1 MKKEIKKSL
10 FAFLTILLT
19 VAFCTLIAGCA
30 GNGEADSTPIGT
42 IPPETTATT
51 QGENPPE
58 TTGNTSTSSE
68 DTTGGGTPI
77 IPPVG
82 SYINPL
88 TGIPTTKDLSNTKP
102 LAIVVDNLK
111 SSYARQTGLDQA
123 DILYEALVAPGITRF
138 LMVVAD
144 YTTVDSVCNIRSGRD
159 YHLDLAAYHNA
170 VLMCHGGS
178 KTVHYDFYQ
187 MAADRLGS
195 RWGFIDTQQE
205 YWFATVE
212 AGNKYGTITHYE
224 ERLPELKYDTL
235 FKPAA
240 LTALLNSKSA
250 YFVKAGGT
258 ITGTPKQSLKFVD
271 YGTTKSM
278 AGASSATTINLEFT
292 CQGVSLAGKKVSFR
306 YDATTDKYLRF
317 QDGAAHVDSETNKQ
331 LSFTNVIT
339 LFTDVENVKSGI
351 SSDPDMTLVETRGSG
366 TGYYFYGGK
375 VIQITWRSDGS
386 TLTLTDPLGNE
397 LTLAT
402 GNTYIGYLDND
413 YIYGGTTFWS

>member
-51 QGENPPE
+51 QGEYPPE

-102 LAIVVDNLK
+102 LAIVVDNIK

-178 KTVHYDFYQ
+178 KHVHNDFYQ
-187 MAADRLGS
+187 NAADRLGS
-195 RWGFIDTQQE
+195 RWGIIETQQE
-205 YWFATVE
+205 
-212 AGNKYGTITHYE
+212 
-224 ERLPELKYDTL
+224 
-235 FKPAA
+235 
-240 LTALLNSKSA
+240 
-250 YFVKAGGT
+250 
-258 ITGTPKQSLKFVD
+258 
-271 YGTTKSM
+271 
-278 AGASSATTINLEFT
+278 
-292 CQGVSLAGKKVSFR
+292 
-306 YDATTDKYLRF
+306 
-317 QDGAAHVDSETNKQ
+317 
-331 LSFTNVIT
+331 
-339 LFTDVENVKSGI
+339 
-351 SSDPDMTLVETRGSG
+351 
-366 TGYYFYGGK
+366 
-375 VIQITWRSDGS
+375 
-386 TLTLTDPLGNE
+386 
-397 LTLAT
+397 
-402 GNTYIGYLDND
+402 
-413 YIYGGTTFWS
+413 

>member
-1 MKKEIKKSL
+1 MKKEIKKTL

-30 GNGEADSTPIGT
+30 GNGEKDNSTPIGT
-42 IPPETTATT
+42 LPPETTDTT
-51 QGENPPE
+51 QGPNPPE
-58 TTGNTSTSSE
+58 STADTAGSSE
-68 DTTGGGTPI
+68 STTGGETPL
-77 IPPVG
+77 PPVG
-82 SYINPL
+82 KYINPL
-88 TGIPTTKDLSNTKP
+88 TGIPTVKDLSNTRP
-102 LAIVVDNLK
+102 LAIVVDNIK

-144 YTTVDSVCNIRSGRD
+144 YTSVDSVCNIRSGRD

-178 KTVHYDFYQ
+178 KTEHYDFYQ

-240 LTALLNSKSA
+240 LTALLNSNSA
-250 YFVKAGGT
+250 RFVKYANGT
-258 ITGTPKQSLKFVD
+258 IEGTPKQSLKFVD

-278 AGASSATTINLEFT
+278 AGASSATTVNLRFT
-292 CQGVSLAGKKVSFR
+292 CQGATGAKVVDFK
-306 YDATTDKYLRF
+306 YDAATDKYLRF
-317 QDGAAHVDSETNKQ
+317 QDGAAHVDSETGKQ

-351 SSDPDMTLVETRGSG
+351 ASDPNMSLVETRGSG

-375 VIQITWRSDGS
+375 VIQITWRSDGAN
-386 TLTLTDPLGNE
+386 LTLTDPLGSE

-402 GNTYIGYLDND
+402 GNTYIGYLDNE